1 MANVL
6 KNSVVSPSAAR
17 EAAPMTSAPP
27 TKASQSESE
36 TGNTLVWHRL
46 LVVGGL
52 VLAALLVGVLLRYR
66 NLMWAAAPSAEAPDA
81 IAASSGAIVPTQP
94 PTSGP
99 ESAQGNA
106 PNPSTLASSPQTA
119 PAQNAASAS
128 SQEPAQATSQAAASS
143 GTAASSGEPATQAST
158 ASTATATAAAANP
171 SGKPANAAPSAANP
185 SSSSAS
191 TASAKPSSDR
201 PAPSVATK
209 PAATASKPA
218 APASATAAKAGS
230 LADARKLADPN
241 QASKLRHAI
250 LAAQKIQPGAPEY
263 RAAQQAI
270 ATWNQQIWTLAERRA
285 QQGQFQTAIAA
296 AKLVSDSPSTLKR
309 QAQQAIP
316 QWEVIQSAT
325 ALLRPGQAST
335 YNRAIEKVRQIKP
348 GQPGYGQA
356 QQLTGQW
363 SQQIMMLA
371 ESRASRGQV
380 RDAIAAANLVPT
392 DSPLYSSAQSAIARW
407 KSRIGVL

>member
-1 MANVL
+1 
-6 KNSVVSPSAAR
+6 
-17 EAAPMTSAPP
+17 MTSAPP

-81 IAASSGAIVPTQP
+81 IAASSGAIAPTQP

-143 GTAASSGEPATQAST
+143 GTAASSEKPATQASA
-158 ASTATATAAAANP
+158 ASTATATTAAANP

-218 APASATAAKAGS
+218 TKPAAPTSATAAKAGS

-263 RAAQQAI
+263 QAAQQAI

>member
-1 MANVL
+1 
-6 KNSVVSPSAAR
+6 
-17 EAAPMTSAPP
+17 MTSAPP
-27 TKASQSESE
+27 TKADQPENE
-36 TGNTLVWHRL
+36 TGSTLVWHRL
-46 LVVGGL
+46 LIVGGL

-66 NLMWAAAPSAEAPDA
+66 NLMWAASPSAEAPGA
-81 IAASSGAIVPTQP
+81 IAASSGAIATATPPEPQAGSATGSATQSESPTQ
-94 PTSGP
+94 
-99 ESAQGNA
+99 N
-106 PNPSTLASSPQTA
+106 TLASSTQTA
-119 PAQNAASAS
+119 PAKNAASPS
-128 SQEPAQATSQAAASS
+128 SQGSAKTAPQTAASS
-143 GTAASSGEPATQAST
+143 GTAAPSGKPATQAST
-158 ASTATATAAAANP
+158 ASTATATTAAANP
-171 SGKPANAAPSAANP
+171 SSKPANAAPSAANTSAP
-185 SSSSAS
+185 SAS
-191 TASAKPSSDR
+191 TASAKPSSNR
-201 PAPSVATK
+201 PASSAATS
-209 PAATASKPA
+209 PAATASKPAAKPA

-230 LADARKLADPN
+230 LTDVRKLADPN

-263 RAAQQAI
+263 QAAQQAI

-348 GQPGYGQA
+348 GQPGYSQA

-380 RDAIAAANLVPT
+380 RDAIAAASLVPT

-407 KSRIGVL
+407 KSRTGAS